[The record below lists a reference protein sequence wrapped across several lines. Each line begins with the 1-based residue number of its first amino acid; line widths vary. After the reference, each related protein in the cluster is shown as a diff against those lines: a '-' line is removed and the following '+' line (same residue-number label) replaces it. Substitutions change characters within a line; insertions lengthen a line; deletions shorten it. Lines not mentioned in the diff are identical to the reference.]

1 MEINIVSRQT
11 LKGRLNLKIPLH
23 CYFSCSTWISIDYK
37 INKNRLQWIIHSIIV
52 IEEIDFFNYQLFMES
67 KLNQKDQSDSIIK
80 KYLIQHL
87 LRMRER
93 ERERER
99 A

>member
-1 MEINIVSRQT
+1 
-11 LKGRLNLKIPLH
+11 
-23 CYFSCSTWISIDYK
+23 
-37 INKNRLQWIIHSIIV
+37 
-52 IEEIDFFNYQLFMES
+52 MES

-93 ERERER
+93 ERERESV
-99 A
+99 AQF